1 MLIHLDMLI
10 LALKPLDDDH
20 AASSIA
26 NRIRERIKLFH
37 MGQLQTLWED
47 AMAVSSRTTSD
58 RPPTSKKDDK
68 AAQNAADHD
77 NWQTA
82 NACTCKPQTMVPIGN
97 ANIKTVRG
105 LYTERYNPPHHPTPP
120 TPQQNTQPPSTTSRA
135 TLPNL
140 SAVVQEDPERG

>member
-1 MLIHLDMLI
+1 MLI
-10 LALKPLDDDH
+10 LAPKPLDDDP
-20 AASSIA
+20 AESSIA

-58 RPPTSKKDDK
+58 RPPNSKKDDK

-77 NWQTA
+77 NWRTA
-82 NACTCKPQTMVPIGN
+82 NARAHKPQTMAPNGN
-97 ANIKTVRG
+97 ANINTVRG
-105 LYTERYNPPHHPTPP
+105 LYTERYNHPTPP
-120 TPQQNTQPPSTTSRA
+120 TPQQNTQPPSITSRA
-135 TLPNL
+135 TSPNL